1 MSEVTIGTVIPD
13 FRLPSDEDTIVSP
26 ASLKGKT
33 TILYFYPK
41 DDTSGCTKQA
51 IAFSQLHTEFEAE
64 NAIVIGVSKDKISSH
79 KKFRA
84 KYDLK
89 LLLLSDFENHV
100 AESFG
105 VWVEKSM
112 YGKKYMGIE
121 RSTFVIDTNGVIAQI
136 WRKVKVEAHA
146 EEVLK
151 VVRKLAERV

>member
-1 MSEVTIGTVIPD
+1 MSEVTIGHVIPD

-64 NAIVIGVSKDKISSH
+64 NAIVIGFQKT
-79 KKFRA
+79 
-84 KYDLK
+84 KY
-89 LLLLSDFENHV
+89 HV